1 MKPVARMRARVV
13 SGIAVLIPLFI
24 TFVVLRAVFG
34 FTVGILLPILDPAV
48 DHLSEPVRVALALGL
63 LVLILYGLGE
73 LAAHVV
79 GRRILSLGDWVL
91 LRVPFVGVIYK
102 TSRQVV
108 SAFQRTDSSAF
119 KSVVLVEFPH
129 PGLRSVA
136 FVTST
141 FSSPDGSAWKTVFI
155 PTTPNPTTGFLQVVP
170 ASKVVPT
177 DFTIEEAFQMVMSLG
192 VMSPGRLRNLAPVA
206 PGGTGTPASDR
217 PGPSGP

>member
-1 MKPVARMRARVV
+1 MRARVV

-34 FTVGILLPILDPAV
+34 FAAGIVLPILDPAA
-48 DHLSEPVRVALALGL
+48 DHLSEPVRVALALGIL
-63 LVLILYGLGE
+63 FLIVYGLGE

-79 GRRILSLGDWVL
+79 GRRILSLGDWLL
-91 LRVPFVGVIYK
+91 LRVPFVRVIYK

-141 FSSPDGSAWKTVFI
+141 FSSPDGSEWKTVFI

-170 ASKVVPT
+170 ASRVVNT

-192 VMSPGRLRNLAPVA
+192 VMSPGRLSKLAPAALGSPGA
-206 PGGTGTPASDR
+206 PSPEPGDL
-217 PGPSGP
+217 PGP